1 MFKWVVGALFLIR
14 GRYLARVGSYL
25 KATYL
30 KHLKKFN
37 LLLP

>member
-25 KATYL
+25 KVTYL
-30 KHLKKFN
+30 EHLKKFN